1 MSANS
6 LMLSLAVFC
15 FFFFWIPARRC
26 CPAKDFLHKI
36 YLGNS
41 FVRCLCSSADSLFFG
56 RFWLQAPVAF
66 QAIALGASLFCII
79 LILKTSELFAK
90 DFKSIYWADFS
101 PGSFF
106 ASTSTADSGQFLLGI
121 VHPSSGSF
129 YPHPRLYPVA
139 ESLFF
144 CLNVRLFMTFTS
156 LPAGLYSPKFWLQ
169 AMVIAVFRML

>member
-1 MSANS
+1 MSDPFFLGPYIDRWISASS

-15 FFFFWIPARRC
+15 FFFSWIPARRC

-41 FVRCLCSSADSLFFG
+41 FVRCPCSSADLLFFG

-66 QAIALGASLFCII
+66 QAIALGASLVCII
-79 LILKTSELFAK
+79 LILKTSGLFAK
-90 DFKSIYWADFS
+90 DFKSIYCADFS
-101 PGSFF
+101 P
-106 ASTSTADSGQFLLGI
+106 
-121 VHPSSGSF
+121 GSF
-129 YPHPRLYPVA
+129 YPHPRLYPAA

-144 CLNVRLFMTFTS
+144 CLNVRLFATFTS